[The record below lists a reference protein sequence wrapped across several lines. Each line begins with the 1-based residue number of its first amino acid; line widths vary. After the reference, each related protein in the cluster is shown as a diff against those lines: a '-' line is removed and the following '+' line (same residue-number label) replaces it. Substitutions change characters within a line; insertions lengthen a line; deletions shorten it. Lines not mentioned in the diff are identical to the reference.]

1 MERRISHRG
10 EMKFTV
16 VQTRDGRNVRAR
28 AANLSATGIQLICYD
43 EPEYDPNSVVQ
54 LELHLPGA
62 KEPMSVKASPV
73 WKDGFREGLRFV
85 DVADADRLDLA
96 EVLDRRV
103 QRQRVYN

>member
-10 EMKFTV
+10 EMRFTV

-43 EPEYDPNSVVQ
+43 EPEYDPTAVVR

-62 KEPMSVKASPV
+62 SGPMSVKASPV

-85 DVADADRLDLA
+85 DVPDVDRLDLA
-96 EVLDRRV
+96 ELLDRRS
-103 QRQRVYN
+103 RRRRVYN